1 MALEFDKA
9 SFPLESFVDEG
20 VDCEI
25 IENGLLVV
33 VVGVVLGV
41 GGDEEEDEN
50 GKGKRNIS
58 KQILNIHF
66 AGLVKRNLS

>member
-50 GKGKRNIS
+50 GKEPRS
-58 KQILNIHF
+58 L
-66 AGLVKRNLS
+66 RRR